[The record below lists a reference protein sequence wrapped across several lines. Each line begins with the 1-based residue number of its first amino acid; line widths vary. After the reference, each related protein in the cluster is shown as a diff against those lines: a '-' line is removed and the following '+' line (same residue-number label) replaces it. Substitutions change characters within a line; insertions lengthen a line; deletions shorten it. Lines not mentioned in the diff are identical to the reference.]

1 MKKLLSAVTS
11 FVMSATLMTSAFA
24 SPVSA
29 AGGISTV
36 QPTVSLGEVSD
47 VSANKNASNANLI
60 IDFGEYTAK
69 PGDKVVVKP
78 TIKNNGGEYPLAGVD
93 VEFAIDSPLKITAIG
108 GSSAAFGGAAVSANL
123 DQYKA
128 SITPLNGNGDP
139 TVATDGEALF
149 QLMVQIP
156 ESAAGGTYDIGFGN
170 KVDLFKEGAS
180 SDEWSFKE
188 ITGKITVEG
197 SGNIT
202 TTPPSDGN
210 ANLIIDF
217 GNYEANAGDKVVVK
231 PTIKNN
237 GGEYPLAGVDV
248 EFKLDDPLTITAIGG
263 SSAAFGGAAVSTNL
277 DQYKASITPL
287 DGNGDP
293 TVAADG
299 EALFQLMVQIPA
311 NCPDGT
317 YEIGFG
323 NKVDLFKE
331 GASSDEWSYQE
342 ITGTI
347 TVGEGGSVTTT
358 TTTTK
363 QPTGDANLIIDFGN
377 YESEAG
383 EKVVVKPTIKN
394 NGGKYPLAGV
404 DVEFAI
410 DDPLTITAIGGSS
423 AAFGGAA
430 VSTNLEQYKASI
442 TPLDGNG
449 DPTVA
454 TDGEALFQLMVQI
467 PADCPDGTY
476 EIGFGDKV
484 DLFKEGASSDEWS
497 YQEITGTITVGKPS
511 TPSNGS
517 LVIDFGKYSAQ
528 AGETIEVA
536 PTIKSVDDECAIG
549 GIDVQLAI
557 DNPLEITAIGG
568 TSPAF
573 GGASVNSNIL
583 DLYASVITLDAN
595 GEPSVPT
602 DGEALFKI
610 MVDIP
615 AGTPAGTYEIGFGNR
630 VEIFKQGKNSDMW
643 PYEEIKGTITVYGDS
658 TTSTTTT
665 TTTTVPPV
673 AGSVEWVIPTVNA
686 LPGETVT
693 MDVVV
698 KNSDIEVAG
707 AQFDINA
714 KSPID
719 YSASSGSTAYDSTLV
734 ANGAT
739 KQFAFGQGI
748 GKGIKAENGSTV
760 LTLTYKVPA
769 DCAAGSYPVEW
780 SNAFISDTNGND
792 ITNKVTLTDGAII
805 VGVTGEVSWVLDNVT
820 AKPGDEVTLKAVIS
834 DPKATKLPIAG
845 AQFNINAKAP
855 IVYSAIAG
863 SDAYGATIVN
873 NDAIKAFAFAEGVGA
888 GVASEDGK
896 VVLTITYKVPA
907 DCPAGVY
914 PVEWSNA
921 FISDTNGGSLTDKV
935 SLIDGSITV
944 EDEET
949 EGDVTWNIPE
959 VEAMPGQTVT
969 MNVLV
974 EGSSDPAL
982 EVAGAQF
989 SINADSPI
997 IYEAITGSEAY
1008 GANIVANNADKKFA
1022 FAEGIGSG
1030 VAAADGAVVLVL
1042 TYTVPE
1048 DCAEGEYPVKWSN
1061 AFISDTNGKDI
1072 TGKVNLDDGAIIVK
1086 KTTTTTTTDVTTT
1099 TSVEGSTT
1107 TTSSTSTTST
1117 STSTTTLPEG
1127 AVLWKIDT
1135 VEAKPGETVTL
1146 NMVVLDPNG
1155 TKLPIAGAQFDI
1167 NADAPI
1173 VYGGVTEKSDAY
1185 GATIVVNPATKE
1197 FAFADGVG
1205 AGVPS
1210 EDGKY
1215 VLTLTYTVPEDC
1227 AAGTYPVKIS
1237 DLFVSTTDGADITK
1251 NVLTENGAIIVKVPT
1266 TTTTTSGSTT
1276 TTTSGSTTTTT
1287 SGSTTTTTSGSTTTT
1302 TSTTTSTTSTTST
1315 TLPEGAILWKIDT
1328 VEAKPGE
1335 TVTLN
1340 MVVVDSNGTKLPISA
1355 AQFNINAD
1363 SPIKYVGV
1371 SEISD
1376 AYGAAIVAN
1385 AATNEFAFADKDG
1398 NAIPSENGK
1407 YVLTLT
1413 YTVPEDCAAGTYPV
1427 KISELFASTVDGAEI
1442 TDRVLTENGAIIVKV
1457 PTTTSTVTTSTVT
1470 TTSEGST
1477 TTTTSGSTT
1486 TTTSGSTT
1494 STTSGSTTTTTSG
1507 STTSTTS
1514 SSTSTTSTTSSSTTS
1529 TTTTTIPVSGV
1540 IWQVESVTAEQGD
1553 TVKVPVKL
1561 IDFYNN
1567 KLPVSGAQF
1576 TIDFDTDKFELV
1588 GASDKSGAYL
1598 ADIVYNPA
1606 TGQYAFAN
1614 GTGNAVIGTDG
1625 ADVIVLEFKVKDTCP
1640 NGTYDIAIEDLFV
1653 SDANGGDITALVVT
1667 VPGKITVDG
1676 SGTGPWTADTFAI
1689 VEKTHGFYFSHDNG
1703 TRNNG
1708 EKGGFN
1714 PGQITSLK
1722 IYNKVTQDG
1731 ITVDSEWAAEDVDMS
1746 EINFGDAVPSTVYDE
1761 ANTTFKYEVPV
1772 YYGKTP
1778 MVDRDG
1784 NQITVT
1790 VYIGVKG
1797 DIDLNNKV
1805 LANDAAQA
1813 LAFYTASQAI
1823 GADPAKIQ
1831 LSESPY
1837 VTGADDV
1844 LDDFCAF
1851 LGDVDVNEWSESN
1864 WKLTKADRK
1873 MLANDAG
1880 AILTFYSESQTPGAE
1895 AQALWDEIVPER
1907 YGEIA

>member
-1302 TSTTTSTTSTTST
+1302 TS
-1315 TLPEGAILWKIDT
+1315 
-1328 VEAKPGE
+1328 
-1335 TVTLN
+1335 
-1340 MVVVDSNGTKLPISA
+1340 
-1355 AQFNINAD
+1355 
-1363 SPIKYVGV
+1363 
-1371 SEISD
+1371 
-1376 AYGAAIVAN
+1376 
-1385 AATNEFAFADKDG
+1385 
-1398 NAIPSENGK
+1398 
-1407 YVLTLT
+1407 
-1413 YTVPEDCAAGTYPV
+1413 
-1427 KISELFASTVDGAEI
+1427 
-1442 TDRVLTENGAIIVKV
+1442 
-1457 PTTTSTVTTSTVT
+1457 
-1470 TTSEGST
+1470 GST